1 MPKRL
6 NFQLSEEQVTQV
18 EQAKRKDKRAEVRQ
32 RATAVHLLHLKHEPT
47 EVGEMLSVTEQAIY
61 HWYHRFIR
69 AGIDGLANQPK
80 GRPKAKAD
88 AAYRHA
94 LEQTLASE
102 PSEHGYDFAIW
113 TVERLRDHLARK
125 TDKVLSI
132 SRLREILREQKYVYR
147 GRPLG
152 PKHDLTSLQDGEAK
166 AAAHAQLEE
175 LKKAQETTIS
185 TFSLW
190 TRQR

>member
-6 NFQLSEEQVTQV
+6 NFQLSEEQVMQV

-32 RATAVHLLHLKHEPT
+32 RATAVHLLHQGHEPA
-47 EVGEMLSVTEQAIY
+47 EVGKLLSVTEQAIY
-61 HWYHRFIR
+61 HWYHRFIQG
-69 AGIDGLANQPK
+69 GIEGLANQPK

-88 AAYRHA
+88 AAYRQA
-94 LEQTLASE
+94 IEETLASE

-113 TVERLRDHLARK
+113 TVERLRDHLAHK
-125 TDKVLSI
+125 TGKQLSI
-132 SRLREILREQKYVYR
+132 SRLRQILREQQYVYR
-147 GRPLG
+147 R

-166 AAAHAQLEE
+166 AAAQAQLEE

-185 TFSLW
+185 HSSLW
-190 TRQR
+190 TKRR

>member
-6 NFQLSEEQVTQV
+6 NFQLNDEQVTQV

-32 RATAVHLLHLKHEPT
+32 RATAVHLLHLGHEPPA
-47 EVGEMLSVTEQAIY
+47 VAHMLSVTVQAIY
-61 HWYHRFIR
+61 HWYHRFIQ
-69 AGIDGLANQPK
+69 AGIEGLANQPK

-88 AAYRHA
+88 AAYRQA

-102 PSEHGYDFAIW
+102 PSELGYDFAIW
-113 TVERLRDHLARK
+113 TVERLRDHLAHTTGK
-125 TDKVLSI
+125 HLSI

-147 GRPLG
+147 R

-166 AAAHAQLEE
+166 AVAQAHIEE
-175 LKKAQETTIS
+175 LKKAQELTLS
-185 TFSLW
+185 TSSLW
-190 TRQR
+190 MKRR